1 LLAEDD
7 NELVRRAVLLKINN
21 FTLWL
26 STSVNNNNKKIRH
39 YALQQVENIL
49 LGKDTLTLSNDEK
62 LQFIKEHEKSA
73 LFDSLLRVEQNEDII
88 IALYQKLAKPQLLTT
103 LFKTKKK

>member
-1 LLAEDD
+1 MIFSRIFKAKWQHKDSNIRIEAINDILDPASVDGQQILTSLLAEDD

-49 LGKDTLTLSNDEK
+49 LGKDTLTLSMMKNYN
-62 LQFIKEHEKSA
+62 L
-73 LFDSLLRVEQNEDII
+73 
-88 IALYQKLAKPQLLTT
+88 
-103 LFKTKKK
+103 